1 MNGRAQEQ
9 KLGGQ
14 HGDSYQKWHGM
25 MGPDNSSEVGKNWK
39 NLRSILEVGPKDLG
53 DGFEERYVSE
63 FHFGQLNFE
72 IT

>member
-1 MNGRAQEQ
+1 MAGPKNRSWEVSMEIPIRSGRAIP
-9 KLGGQ
+9 G
-14 HGDSYQKWHGM
+14 
-25 MGPDNSSEVGKNWK
+25 NSSEVGKNWK

-63 FHFGQLNFE
+63 FHFGQVNFE